1 MYQHILGITLI
12 KSIRPYFRKNIIN
25 TLESHEFLFINT
37 ITISVVLFIYFIYKV
52 YFDKNIISDTINN
65 CKKLSW
71 IQTGSLIILSCFTI
85 FSSVILIDLDK
96 NYNTPAFNS
105 VLLKSS
111 SFIFLFVV
119 GFLFYKEKYT
129 NMQIYGIVFII
140 IGLVLFNYK

>member
-1 MYQHILGITLI
+1 MYQHIFGITLI

-25 TLESHEFLFINT
+25 KLASHEFLFINT
-37 ITISVVLFIYFIYKV
+37 ISISIVLVIYFIYK
-52 YFDKNIISDTINN
+52 FFNDKNIVYDTINN
-65 CKKLSW
+65 CKKLTW
-71 IQTGSLIILSCFTI
+71 IQGGSLLILSCFTV
-85 FSSVILIDLDK
+85 FSSAILIDLDK

-111 SFIFLFVV
+111 SFIFLFIV
-119 GFLFYKEKYT
+119 GFLFYKENYT